1 MTRTSTLI
9 AGLGLVLAAAPVG
22 AQAIDADIK
31 CMLASDVFARNE
43 KDPGRKQLAVVS
55 GLFFF
60 GRIDG
65 RLAAPQ
71 IKAQLLAAQRGIK
84 PTDLPPIMND
94 CVKRFQSRELALQ
107 AIGKS
112 IAPPAAATPAPG
124 KPAPAPASR

>member
-1 MTRTSTLI
+1 MIRYSTLM

-31 CMLASDVFARNE
+31 CMLAADVFARNE
-43 KDPGRKQLAVVS
+43 KDPGRKQIAVVS

-71 IKAQLLAAQRGIK
+71 IKAQLVAAQHTLK
-84 PTDLPPIMND
+84 QTDLPAIMND
-94 CVKRFQSRELALQ
+94 CVKRFQARNVALQ
-107 AIGKS
+107 QIGKS
-112 IAPPAAATPAPG
+112 ITPPAPPAGA
-124 KPAPAPASR
+124 PAPAPK

>member
-1 MTRTSTLI
+1 MKLRSTLI
-9 AGLGLVLAAAPVG
+9 AGLGLVLAAGPVG
-22 AQAIDADIK
+22 AQALDPDVK

-65 RLAAPQ
+65 RLGAPQ
-71 IKAQLLAAQRGIK
+71 IKAQLLAAQKALK

-94 CVKRFQSRELALQ
+94 CVKRFQARELALQ
-107 AIGKS
+107 EIGKS
-112 IAPPAAATPAPG
+112 IAPPAPAAGA
-124 KPAPAPASR
+124 PAPAPAPR

>member
-1 MTRTSTLI
+1 MKLHTTLF

-22 AQAIDADIK
+22 AQALDPDVK

-65 RLAAPQ
+65 RLSAPQ
-71 IKAQLLAAQRGIK
+71 IKTQLAAAQKTLK
-84 PTDLPPIMND
+84 PNDLPPIMND
-94 CVKRFQSRELALQ
+94 CVKRFQARNVALQ
-107 AIGKS
+107 EIGKS
-112 IAPPAAATPAPG
+112 IAPSAPPAAAPAPT
-124 KPAPAPASR
+124 PR